1 MKTVQ
6 ALNTMPYHQS
16 ANGVGYD
23 ALKVS
28 ELIGKPLPENKA
40 ATLEQTIEELSAS
53 VSFNEQ
59 YHQALLKGDVKKA
72 GQALKDFY
80 LSTQIAQTVAEHPL
94 TEQTR
99 KEMDE
104 VDARNQRA
112 FILQNLEAL
121 REIFNENGARF
132 SKLWE
137 QFKPTRLSAKEIE
150 GNTKLQ
156 KLVPELVSV
165 AETLYIIRRIAQ
177 DYHKTGQKY
186 TLAHRF
192 MTGCAFP
199 ATYSEHITGVVP
211 QQLGTAFSDQYAAPQ
226 QRLNTAGVF
235 ATMLEREPRAGE
247 TITLHWNT
255 EEQLQEQEEE
265 YEHLIEE
272 LEARTRSS
280 LLFHPTVS
288 LTGKEIEVFKYW
300 LAHKK

>member
-1 MKTVQ
+1 M
-6 ALNTMPYHQS
+6 
-16 ANGVGYD
+16 
-23 ALKVS
+23 
-28 ELIGKPLPENKA
+28 
-40 ATLEQTIEELSAS
+40 
-53 VSFNEQ
+53 SFNEQ

-72 GQALKDFY
+72 GEALKDFY

-132 SKLWE
+132 GELWE
-137 QFKPTRLSAKEIE
+137 LFKPTRLDVREINKSAKL
-150 GNTKLQ
+150 K
-156 KLVPELVSV
+156 KLVPELIAV
-165 AETLYIIRRIAQ
+165 AGTLDMIQ
-177 DYHKTGQKY
+177 
-186 TLAHRF
+186 TLAVRYGNAAQKHNQLAHHF
-192 MTGCAFP
+192 LTGCAFP
-199 ATYSEHITGVVP
+199 AVYSEEVTSVVP
-211 QQLGTAFSDQYAAPQ
+211 QQLGTAFSNQYAAPQ

-255 EEQLQEQEEE
+255 EEQLQEQEKE

-272 LEARTRSS
+272 LEARTRNS